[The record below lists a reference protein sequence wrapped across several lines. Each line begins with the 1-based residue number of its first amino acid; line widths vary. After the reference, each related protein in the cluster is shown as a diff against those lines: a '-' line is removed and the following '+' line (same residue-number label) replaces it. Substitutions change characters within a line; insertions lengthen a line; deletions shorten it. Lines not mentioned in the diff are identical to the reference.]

1 MKMRNIYTL
10 MIAALMMT
18 GSAAWAQKKS
28 DEGKPNIWAATPM
41 KIDGKISDWGDSLKI
56 YNDGTRLWF
65 NIANDAQNLYIAVKC
80 NDSTELMRLVAGG
93 ISFSANAEGKKK
105 AETIVT
111 FPMIDRNAM
120 RTQMQRPQGAPQQ
133 NGQRGGMNM
142 QTMRKNLL
150 AQMKEIRVEGFK
162 DIVDGSISI
171 YNTYGIKAAAA
182 FNEKNQFICE
192 IAVPLALMNLSAN
205 STEPVSFNIKVNG
218 LEMPVNQGGGPGFG
232 GGDRGFSGGTP
243 GGYSGARPGGVDM
256 SRIFTSSE
264 IWIKQTMAKQ

>member
-1 MKMRNIYTL
+1 MRNIYTL
-10 MIAALMMT
+10 MVALLMT

-56 YNDGTRLWF
+56 YNDGSRLWF

-93 ISFSANAEGKKK
+93 ISFTANAEGKKK
-105 AETIVT
+105 AGPTIT

-120 RTQMQRPQGAPQQ
+120 RTQMQRPQGAGAPQQ
-133 NGQRGGMNM
+133 GQRGGINM
-142 QTMRKNLL
+142 QAMRKNLL
-150 AQMKEIRVEGFK
+150 AQMKEIKVEGFK

-171 YNTYGIKAAAA
+171 YNTYGIKAAAG

-192 IAVPLALMNLSAN
+192 IAVPLALMNLST
-205 STEPVSFNIKVNG
+205 SITEPVSFNIRVNG
-218 LEMPVNQGGGPGFG
+218 LEMPGGQGGGPGFG
-232 GGDRGFSGGTP
+232 GGDRGFGGGTP
-243 GGYSGARPGGVDM
+243 GGFSGARPGGMDM
-256 SRIFTSSE
+256 SRLFVSSE